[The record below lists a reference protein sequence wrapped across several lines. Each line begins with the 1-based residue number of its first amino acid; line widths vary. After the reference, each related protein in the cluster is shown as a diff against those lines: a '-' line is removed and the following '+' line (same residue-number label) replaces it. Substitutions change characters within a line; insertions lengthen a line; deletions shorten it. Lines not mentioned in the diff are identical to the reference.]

1 MANLH
6 RQKSNFLKK
15 DILPLT
21 TKICVNRNENMR
33 EPADQ
38 SIRLYCCSS
47 RRSIINEAPKVSVI
61 MKDQMQELS

>member
-15 DILPLT
+15 RHSTFD
-21 TKICVNRNENMR
+21 NENMR

>member
-1 MANLH
+1 
-6 RQKSNFLKK
+6 
-15 DILPLT
+15 
-21 TKICVNRNENMR
+21 MR